1 MSPLDKTTDK
11 QLTVIHI
18 SDLLRRNKFQ
28 KLCASYCIF
37 KKQRM
42 DGFNHMQ
49 KTYLVTMK
57 CDVCHTLIVMILL
70 STQQTANISIDSLL
84 IKLVVQIC
92 RYVIYYNT
100 RFHLFLFIFFLWICC
115 TWSLFWTHWRF
126 YFCDN
131 LFDCTISCRL
141 SYTVWF
147 VIEQDHGKWRVKLF
161 HFICS

>member
-1 MSPLDKTTDK
+1 
-11 QLTVIHI
+11 
-18 SDLLRRNKFQ
+18 
-28 KLCASYCIF
+28 
-37 KKQRM
+37 M

-84 IKLVVQIC
+84 MKLVVQIC

-115 TWSLFWTHWRF
+115 T
-126 YFCDN
+126 
-131 LFDCTISCRL
+131 
-141 SYTVWF
+141 
-147 VIEQDHGKWRVKLF
+147 
-161 HFICS
+161 